1 MLALLIDAE
10 NLRAGHSAAIVAW
23 ARSHGDLAVIRLFGD
38 FSGGRLSEWA
48 EFARGQGVEIVSQP
62 NGGAGKNSADIAL
75 TIGAMDLLYEGV
87 AGTFVLASND
97 RDFVPL
103 ALRLRRSGRR
113 VLLATEK
120 VDSRVEAVCH
130 EVLELQRE
138 IAHKPTVPPIVAAYQ
153 QVAGGK
159 AQMPLAELGSLLR
172 KHAPAVV
179 PAGAGKVRKALRD
192 SGWFDE
198 SGEGNALTI
207 VLRRRVA

>member
-1 MLALLIDAE
+1 
-10 NLRAGHSAAIVAW
+10 
-23 ARSHGDLAVIRLFGD
+23 LAVIRLFGD

-120 VDSRVEAVCH
+120 ADSRVEAVCH
-130 EVLELQRE
+130 EVLELRRE
-138 IAHKPTVPPIVAAYQ
+138 VAPAPKPTKVVVAPIVAAYQ
-153 QVAGGK
+153 KVADGK
-159 AQMPLAELGSLLR
+159 EQMPLAVLGALLR

-198 SGEGNALTI
+198 SGEGNTLTV

>member
-1 MLALLIDAE
+1 M
-10 NLRAGHSAAIVAW
+10 
-23 ARSHGDLAVIRLFGD
+23 AVIRLFGD
-38 FSGGRLSEWA
+38 FSGGRLSDWA
-48 EFARGQGVEIVSQP
+48 EFARAQGVEIVSQP

-75 TIGAMDLLYEGV
+75 TIGAMDLLHEGV

-130 EVLELQRE
+130 EVLELRRE
-138 IAHKPTVPPIVAAYQ
+138 AAPAPKPPVVPPIVAAYRK
-153 QVAGGK
+153 VAEGK
-159 AQMPLAELGSLLR
+159 EQMPLAVLGALLR

-179 PAGAGKVRKALRD
+179 PAGAGQVRKALRD

-207 VLRRRVA
+207 VLRSRVA